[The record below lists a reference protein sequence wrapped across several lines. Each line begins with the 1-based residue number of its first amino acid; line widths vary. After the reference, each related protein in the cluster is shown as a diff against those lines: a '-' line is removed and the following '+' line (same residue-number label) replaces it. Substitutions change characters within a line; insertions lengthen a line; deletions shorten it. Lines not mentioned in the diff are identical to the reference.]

1 MRARVRRLLD
11 KKLPNSLER
20 GSDPRA
26 QQQAGGGDVNAARE
40 YVVRTRSQSHS
51 LAPSSRRLVDE
62 LMNDPKRKPTSH
74 ASFGLSPHALKS
86 MLDVPTRLTELGAC
100 VLPERAAS
108 LKASADAACDRL
120 VAARTVRAL
129 VELMQRFIISI
140 DTGCKSL
147 VTLVCGILVPLSGW
161 RQRFFGKYD
170 DDDALPEE
178 SVLQFFDSGIV
189 YHYIVHR
196 VEARSLHPPA
206 PAPAASTTPTS
217 TATARATS
225 LADYDEFATPFLA
238 NFSDNVSDF
247 CVGSMC
253 ALNVCCACSMLPTW
267 IMSAR
272 RTRATRRC
280 FDDGARC
287 APRCAWRSTW
297 QSSDSMRDSA
307 RRPTADDCLVAAR
320 RVFDARS
327 SALAG
332 RRLATRV
339 VMRRRQRSASCS
351 HSRRRA
357 TRCSSA
363 TSTSRRSAVTCA
375 AASCSALVAIR
386 FDSGVASTTAAATRV
401 RRRAIRSIDTK
412 QSRCDVCALVCIV
425 CLRVTCVCVKHAVE
439 GCDGSAQ
446 HVAHHVAPSHH
457 RRATAISAI
466 CWRQQ

>member
-253 ALNVCCACSMLPTW
+253 AERVLRVQHAANVDHEREAHSRDKAVFRRRRKMRAAVRVA
-267 IMSAR
+267 IDVAIERFYAR
-272 RTRATRRC
+272 FGTTP
-280 FDDGARC
+280 D
-287 APRCAWRSTW
+287 
-297 QSSDSMRDSA
+297 
-307 RRPTADDCLVAAR
+307 
-320 RVFDARS
+320 
-327 SALAG
+327 G
-332 RRLATRV
+332 RRLPGRGEA
-339 VMRRRQRSASCS
+339 
-351 HSRRRA
+351 
-357 TRCSSA
+357 
-363 TSTSRRSAVTCA
+363 
-375 AASCSALVAIR
+375 
-386 FDSGVASTTAAATRV
+386 RV
-401 RRRAIRSIDTK
+401 RRTIVCIGRPTFGNARGHAPSPAK
-412 QSRCDVCALVCIV
+412 RFVQSLKEAGYTVFECNEYLTSQRCDVCGSELQRTRGHSFRFWRCEHDCGSDTSAAARDSKHRHKAEQVRCVALVCIV
-425 CLRVTCVCVKHAVE
+425 CVCV
-439 GCDGSAQ
+439 
-446 HVAHHVAPSHH
+446 
-457 RRATAISAI
+457 
-466 CWRQQ
+466 